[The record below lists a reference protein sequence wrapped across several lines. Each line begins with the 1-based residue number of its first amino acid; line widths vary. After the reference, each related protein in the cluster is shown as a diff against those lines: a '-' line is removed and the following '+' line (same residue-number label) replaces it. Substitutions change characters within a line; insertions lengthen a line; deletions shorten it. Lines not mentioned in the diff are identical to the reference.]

1 VTVYFHDATLTL
13 LLGDA
18 RDQLRTLAAGSIN
31 CVVTSPPYYGLRDY
45 ASHPAQIG
53 AEPSPEEYAGRLV
66 AVFDEVR
73 RVLVDD
79 GTVWLNLGDSYSSG
93 NPTRNTD
100 FNQRWHGPDCAG
112 QRKQE
117 RGRRSHRRDGAQV
130 AAPRRS
136 AVGLPP
142 KNLLGVPWRVAFAL
156 QQAGWFVRNA
166 VVWHKPNAMPD
177 PVRDRLTCGYELVFL
192 LAKSPRYHFDLDAIR
207 RPTHANP
214 GDVWEISTTPL
225 PDAHFA
231 AFPPELPRRCIAAG
245 CPPSGTVLDPFSGAG
260 TTAMVAQ
267 RLGRRAIGVDLIAA
281 YHDIAL
287 RRMATAPLPFDE
299 PPCHPTE

>member
-18 RDQLRTLAAGSIN
+18 TEQLRTLAAGSIH

-45 ASHPAQIG
+45 AGHPDQIG
-53 AEPSPEEYAGRLV
+53 LESSPGEYIGRL
-66 AVFDEVR
+66 AAALDQVR

-79 GTVWLNLGDSYSSG
+79 GTLWLNLGDSYSSG
-93 NPTRNTD
+93 HGDLNVG
-100 FNQRWHGPDCAG
+100 FNERWQRPVG

-117 RGRRSHRRDGAQV
+117 HGRPSRRRDGAV
-130 AAPRRS
+130 IAAPRRT
-136 AVGLPP
+136 AIGLPP
-142 KNLLGVPWRVAFAL
+142 KNLLGMPWRVALTL
-156 QQAGWFVRNA
+156 QGAGWYLRNA
-166 VVWHKPNAMPD
+166 VAWHKLNAMPD
-177 PVRDRLTCGYELVFL
+177 SARDRLACRYELLFL
-192 LAKSPRYHFDLDAIR
+192 LTKSPRYYFDLDPIR
-207 RPTHANP
+207 RATGANP
-214 GDVWEISTTPL
+214 GDVWEIPAAPL